1 MTGVRRCLMV
11 GLVASLSA
19 AAAWGSTLT
28 IPATADGRVQFNG
41 ALGFTTTDDGPT
53 ILTQRSGG
61 NNVGNGIF
69 EFDLGALPDGA
80 ILTGATLQLTT
91 AGLISNTGATA
102 DVSFHG
108 AAGDG
113 LITDDD
119 HANNSAATLL
129 TTATYPTG
137 STIAIGTLLEIALPD
152 VSDLQ
157 AVLDGPDTD
166 FYRVRSETVN
176 FVSFNVHS
184 LESTAD
190 VIKPSLVLTWV
201 PEPGTLSLLG
211 VGLLGFCR
219 RR

>member
-1 MTGVRRCLMV
+1 MTGVRRSVLA
-11 GLVASLSA
+11 GL
-19 AAAWGSTLT
+19 AAWIGAAGGWASTLT
-28 IPATADGRVQFNG
+28 IPATADGRVQFSG
-41 ALGFTTTDDGPT
+41 ALGFTTTDNQPT
-53 ILTQRSGG
+53 ILTQRSSG

-69 EFDLGALPDGA
+69 EFDLGVLPNGA
-80 ILTGATLQLTT
+80 IVTGATLQLTT

-102 DVSFHG
+102 DVSFYG

-129 TTATYPTG
+129 TTETYPTG
-137 STIAIGTLLEIALPD
+137 STIAVGTLLEIPFPD
-152 VSDLQ
+152 VTALQ
-157 AVLDGPDTD
+157 AVLDGPATD
-166 FYRVRSETVN
+166 FFRVRSETVN

-190 VIKPSLVLTWV
+190 VVKPSLALTWI
-201 PEPGTLSLLG
+201 PEPATLSLLG
-211 VGLLGFCR
+211 LGLLGLCR